1 MVSAVQSRSAGE
13 AELSRK
19 GTGTPSDAAT
29 SLSRSQLLAKR
40 ETIRKTYRDLEQPAT
55 VVELCEQYLKL
66 ESTDGVVWA
75 WYGHSL
81 SELGRYG
88 ESAAALQTARGLVTT
103 EDTRAFVFQCQGDL
117 EYGQGRY
124 AKAAEFYREAVAEGV
139 GDWALIML
147 GRVLFRLAATDEAEQ
162 CLRQAVAMKGS
173 HPATALYE
181 LGRILR
187 SRSELF
193 ESRRVLRQALALEP
207 HDDVRECLAD
217 VERAIRL
224 RSPAGGRPKLLP
236 AKNASS

>member
-1 MVSAVQSRSAGE
+1 
-13 AELSRK
+13 
-19 GTGTPSDAAT
+19 
-29 SLSRSQLLAKR
+29 
-40 ETIRKTYRDLEQPAT
+40 
-55 VVELCEQYLKL
+55 
-66 ESTDGVVWA
+66 VVWA

-147 GRVLFRLAATDEAEQ
+147 GRVLFRLAVTDEAEQ
-162 CLRQAVAMKGS
+162 CFRQAVAMKGS

-181 LGRILR
+181 LGRVLR

-224 RSPAGGRPKLLP
+224 QSPAGGKPKLLP
-236 AKNASS
+236 ARNAGS

>member
-1 MVSAVQSRSAGE
+1 MLRPRQLLFGSSLLAPMTATWLALSRARVLETPNSPEKELAHRAIRLPLSAGQG
-13 AELSRK
+13 SW
-19 GTGTPSDAAT
+19 PSARQFGKPIEI
-29 SLSRSQLLAKR
+29 S
-40 ETIRKTYRDLEQPAT
+40 
-55 VVELCEQYLKL
+55 
-66 ESTDGVVWA
+66 

-124 AKAAEFYREAVAEGV
+124 AKAAEFYRDAVAEGV

-147 GRVLFRLAATDEAEQ
+147 GRVLFRLAATDEAER

-193 ESRRVLRQALALEP
+193 EARRVLKQALALEP

-224 RSPAGGRPKLLP
+224 QSPAGGRPKLLP
-236 AKNASS
+236 PRNSSS

>member
-1 MVSAVQSRSAGE
+1 
-13 AELSRK
+13 
-19 GTGTPSDAAT
+19 
-29 SLSRSQLLAKR
+29 
-40 ETIRKTYRDLEQPAT
+40 LEQPAT

-88 ESAAALQTARGLVTT
+88 ESASALQTARGLVTT

-117 EYGQGRY
+117 EYQQGRY
-124 AKAAEFYREAVAEGV
+124 SRAAEFYREAVAEGV

-147 GRVLFRLAATDEAEQ
+147 GRVLFRLAATDEAEE
-162 CLRQAVAMKGS
+162 CLRRAVAMNGT
-173 HPATALYE
+173 HPATALLE

-187 SRSELF
+187 SRSALF
-193 ESRRVLRQALALEP
+193 ESRRVLRQALTLES
-207 HDDVRECLAD
+207 HDDIRECLAD

-224 RSPAGGRPKLLP
+224 QSPAGGRPKKLP
-236 AKNASS
+236 PTSE